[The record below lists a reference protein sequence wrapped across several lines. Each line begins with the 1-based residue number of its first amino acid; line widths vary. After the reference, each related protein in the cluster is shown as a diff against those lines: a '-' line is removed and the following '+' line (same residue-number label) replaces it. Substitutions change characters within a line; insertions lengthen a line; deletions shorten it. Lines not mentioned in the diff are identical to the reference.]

1 MYNHFNKIDKK
12 YIKNIGDKTKIYNSI
27 ANRIEPFI
35 KNKVVVDIGGGGK
48 IFYNHKLVKK
58 LIILDQS
65 QEMLN
70 NLEYNEI
77 IKIKQDARNMSKIKD
92 HSVDIILIIFALH
105 HINGKTYNDSIISL
119 QKVLQQ
125 INKKLNSGGEI
136 IIIEPTLNSFF
147 YFLQKILYKFTFLIL
162 KLFKTDMVFFF
173 KDKILIENLKQIN
186 NKAQIN
192 CELLPMSGWLDPLL
206 GTFPGLIK
214 IPSFLMP
221 TRMKIFYVKKIN

>member
-12 YIKNIGDKTKIYNSI
+12 YIKNIGDKKNIYNLI

-58 LIILDQS
+58 LTILDQS

-70 NLEYNEI
+70 NLENNQI
-77 IKIKQDARNMSKIKD
+77 IKVKQDARNMSKIKD
-92 HSVDIILIIFALH
+92 HSIDTILIIFALH
-105 HINGKTYNDSIISL
+105 HINGKTYNASIISL

-125 INKKLNSGGEI
+125 VNKKLNSGGEV
-136 IIIEPTLNSFF
+136 IIIEPTLNSFL
-147 YFLQKILYKFTFLIL
+147 YFLQKILYRFTFYIL

-186 NKAQIN
+186 NNVQIN
-192 CELLPMSGWLDPLL
+192 FESLPMSGWLDPLL

-214 IPSFLMP
+214 IPFFLMP
-221 TRMKIFYVKKIN
+221 TRMKLFYIKKIN